1 MSLNKM
7 KMTTTIKEKRHTV
20 SDYLKLGEGDPHQLI
35 NGELI
40 ALGEPSPT
48 YGHQEMAGDIFTQ
61 IRIFLKEKPIGKVIC
76 APMDVY
82 FDENNAFQPDIIF
95 VSNKKKHIIKND
107 GLHGAPDMI
116 IEIQSPSTSYYDLNV
131 KKKIYEKYG
140 VKELWIIDP
149 LDNSVAGF
157 ENSNGNFVKTV
168 SGKDKFIS
176 KILNLKITLE
186 L

>member
-48 YGHQEMAGDIFTQ
+48 YGHREMAGDIFTQ

-82 FDENNAFQPDIIF
+82 FD
-95 VSNKKKHIIKND
+95 
-107 GLHGAPDMI
+107 
-116 IEIQSPSTSYYDLNV
+116 
-131 KKKIYEKYG
+131 EKYG

>member
-1 MSLNKM
+1 MD
-7 KMTTTIKEKRHTV
+7 MTTTTKEKRYNV
-20 SDYLKLGEGDPHQLI
+20 SDYLKLEEGDPHQLI
-35 NGELI
+35 NGKLI
-40 ALGEPSPT
+40 ALGEPAPT
-48 YGHQEMAGDIFTQ
+48 YGHQAKLRDVFYQ
-61 IRIFLKEKPIGKVIC
+61 IVNYLKENPLGETLC
-76 APMDVY
+76 APIDVY
-82 FDENNAFQPDIIF
+82 FDVNNVFQPDIIF
-95 VSNKKKHIIKND
+95 VSNEKKHIIKND

-140 VKELWIIDP
+140 VKELWIINP

-168 SGKDKFIS
+168 SGKNKFLS